1 MLYLVAAN
9 ASPPRCAAAGLTALS
24 PRCINPG
31 ASAAAPALTLGLPL
45 RRAAAQLTG
54 SILQEHMVLH
64 LHVNGYRRVS
74 RAKKDIK
81 KHGRSTADPSI
92 FIFYMG
98 TAFTT
103 VASQRERPCSKRKA
117 TSPGTQGQDLAVVQ
131 LKLATTTPLS
141 PWIKSAEERKSPG
154 ITRKERKTELWYP

>member
-1 MLYLVAAN
+1 
-9 ASPPRCAAAGLTALS
+9 
-24 PRCINPG
+24 
-31 ASAAAPALTLGLPL
+31 
-45 RRAAAQLTG
+45 
-54 SILQEHMVLH
+54 MVLH

-81 KHGRSTADPSI
+81 KHGQSTADPSI

-141 PWIKSAEERKSPG
+141 P
-154 ITRKERKTELWYP
+154 